1 PLSQLSSGATRR
13 RVILARVGRG
23 PARLTLRK
31 ARAYSLWRTFEPMI
45 SVDDKE
51 SCAACVSAALA
62 TIVRGK
68 LCDKLLSN
76 RIPVMFEKDDILYD
90 LGDGDHTFFFLQ
102 SGVVK
107 VGTMTEDGH
116 EI

>member
-1 PLSQLSSGATRR
+1 
-13 RVILARVGRG
+13 
-23 PARLTLRK
+23 
-31 ARAYSLWRTFEPMI
+31 MI

-76 RIPVMFEKDDILYD
+76 RIPVTFEKDDILYD

-107 VGTMTEDGH
+107 VGTMTFQFTSGNAGTLNYTVNGISVTKAIQREVFSTPTTQCQ
-116 EI
+116 